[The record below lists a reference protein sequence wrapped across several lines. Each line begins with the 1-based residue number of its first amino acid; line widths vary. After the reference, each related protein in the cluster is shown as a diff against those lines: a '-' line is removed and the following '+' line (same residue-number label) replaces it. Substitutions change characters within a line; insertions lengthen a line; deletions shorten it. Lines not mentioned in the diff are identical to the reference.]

1 MKRYLSALVFIA
13 ICHVG
18 WGQANDTLRFAD
30 ASAARN
36 EAIASAFRDQR
47 SGVQVTGEG
56 VVARILPDDS
66 DGSRHQRFI
75 LNLAPGQTLLIAH
88 NIDIAPRLAPLK
100 PGDLVA
106 FKGVY
111 EWNAK
116 GGTVHWTHRDP
127 NGRRPGGWLQLGNQI
142 VQ

>member
-1 MKRYLSALVFIA
+1 MNRLISILAFIA
-13 ICHVG
+13 ACCVG
-18 WGQANDTLRFAD
+18 WGHAGETLRFAD
-30 ASAARN
+30 ASTARN

-47 SGVQVTGEG
+47 SGVPVTGEG
-56 VVARILPDDS
+56 VVARILPDDN
-66 DGSRHQRFI
+66 DGHRHQRFI
-75 LNLAPGQTLLIAH
+75 LNLPSGQTLLIAH
-88 NIDIAPRLAPLK
+88 NIDIAPRLASLK
-100 PGDLVA
+100 PGDSVA

-127 NGRRPGGWLQLGNQI
+127 NGHRPGGWLQHGGQI

>member
-1 MKRYLSALVFIA
+1 MKKHISALVFIA

-18 WGQANDTLRFAD
+18 WGQANETLRFAD
-30 ASAARN
+30 TSTARN
-36 EAIASAFRDQR
+36 DAIASAFRDQR
-47 SGVQVTGEG
+47 SGVQLTGEG
-56 VVARILPDDS
+56 VVARILPDDN
-66 DGSRHQRFI
+66 DGHRHQRFV
-75 LNLAPGQTLLIAH
+75 LNLPSGQTLLIAH
-88 NIDIAPRLAPLK
+88 NIDIAPRLATLK
-100 PGDLVA
+100 VGDSVA

-127 NGRRPGGWLQLGNQI
+127 NGKRPGGWLQHGGQI